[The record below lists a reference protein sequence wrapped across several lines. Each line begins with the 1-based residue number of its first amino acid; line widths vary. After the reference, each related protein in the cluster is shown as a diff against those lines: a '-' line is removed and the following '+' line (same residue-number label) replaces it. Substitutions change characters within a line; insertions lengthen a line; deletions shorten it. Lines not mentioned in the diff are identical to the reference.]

1 MIRGINMQGIK
12 EKFSGTDRIKYLAV
26 LLVAG
31 VVMILISNFSGT
43 PTAKKTV
50 DNNSGSTVSET
61 SVPDS
66 RSTEESLAKI
76 LEKVKGVS
84 NVSVFIT
91 YDNNGSKKI
100 SSNTKE
106 SIEKSDSSEK
116 TSTEKTTVMS
126 RASSAEEPFVSE
138 EKLPSIR
145 GVLIVAEGV
154 GKSEIN
160 AEITE
165 AVSQV
170 LGVAIHKV
178 KILSAD

>member
-1 MIRGINMQGIK
+1 
-12 EKFSGTDRIKYLAV
+12 
-26 LLVAG
+26 
-31 VVMILISNFSGT
+31 
-43 PTAKKTV
+43 
-50 DNNSGSTVSET
+50 
-61 SVPDS
+61 
-66 RSTEESLAKI
+66 
-76 LEKVKGVS
+76 
-84 NVSVFIT
+84 
-91 YDNNGSKKI
+91 
-100 SSNTKE
+100 
-106 SIEKSDSSEK
+106 
-116 TSTEKTTVMS
+116 MS